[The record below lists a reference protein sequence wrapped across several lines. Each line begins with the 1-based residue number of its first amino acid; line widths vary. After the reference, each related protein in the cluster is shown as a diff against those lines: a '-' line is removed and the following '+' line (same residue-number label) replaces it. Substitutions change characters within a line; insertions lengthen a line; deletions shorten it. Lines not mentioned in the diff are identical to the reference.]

1 MSLKLASGSY
11 DGTIKFWDPSTGTN
25 IQSEEIKPSKFNL
38 IPNRI
43 EVSENKQKLVAGMYN
58 TVKIYDLNRTDY
70 IERNLDGIFKGN
82 VTAVGFHKHD
92 QLVYT
97 ACEDGNIRIYDMRS
111 KEVARV
117 LKQNKPI
124 NCAVM
129 YPN

>member
-25 IQSEEIKPSKFNL
+25 NQNEEIKLSKFNL

-43 EVSENKQKLVAGMYN
+43 EISENKQKLVVGMYN
-58 TVKIYDLNRTDY
+58 TVKIYDLTKADH

-82 VTAVGFHKHD
+82 VTSVGFHKHD
-92 QLVYT
+92 QCVYT
-97 ACEDGNIRIYDMRS
+97 ACEDGYIRIYDLRS
-111 KEVARV
+111 KEVGRI
-117 LKQNKPI
+117 LKQNKSI

-129 YPN
+129 HPN